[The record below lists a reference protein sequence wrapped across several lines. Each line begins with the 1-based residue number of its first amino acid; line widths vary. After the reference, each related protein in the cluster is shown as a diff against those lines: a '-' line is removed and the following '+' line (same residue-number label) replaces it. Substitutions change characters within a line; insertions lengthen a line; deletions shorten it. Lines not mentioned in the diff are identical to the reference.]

1 MRKNTNMSSTM
12 WRQGWSFNWTGNL
25 GGILGVKQCYAT
37 DGNRFQIILMIVG
50 TCIWLIWCLKF
61 AIKNL
66 PVNQGW
72 CTVLYRSATKIGP
85 NVWSMETGAAP
96 LQASNTFQV
105 CMILREMTMIIM
117 KMTIIEFILC
127 METGITPLQK
137 SNAFQV
143 GMIVLNIVKITMI
156 IIGIMYGDWCNT
168 SAGE

>member
-1 MRKNTNMSSTM
+1 
-12 WRQGWSFNWTGNL
+12 
-25 GGILGVKQCYAT
+25 
-37 DGNRFQIILMIVG
+37 
-50 TCIWLIWCLKF
+50 
-61 AIKNL
+61 
-66 PVNQGW
+66 
-72 CTVLYRSATKIGP
+72 
-85 NVWSMETGAAP
+85 
-96 LQASNTFQV
+96 
-105 CMILREMTMIIM
+105 MILREMTMIIM